1 MGKRRKQYIS
11 DDGLDS
17 SDGDSDAGS
26 DAGRFEDFDDEDPDE
41 RAERLRASGHK
52 RRRKGN
58 GKEEALY
65 GVWAQRD
72 EEDDN
77 RRNGAKS
84 KKGADLRR

>member
-17 SDGDSDAGS
+17 SDGASDAGS

-52 RRRKGN
+52 RRRKGD

-72 EEDDN
+72 EDDDN

-84 KKGADLRR
+84 KKSSDLRR